1 MHAHFLKVSVPEI
14 TRLYK
19 RFKTLDKENKS
30 RVSIAELMSI
40 PELAMNPLSNRILAV
55 FDSTESS
62 DFNFKEFLSCLS
74 VFSPHAKRETKLKC
88 LWMNALILVVAFQ
101 VYDVNQDGFIDTSD
115 LFTIVKL
122 MVGNNLEND
131 QVQQIVDQTILDADT
146 LDVDGRISFD
156 EFKRTMFAVDFE
168 HILTITV

>member
-1 MHAHFLKVSVPEI
+1 MGLSSSRLLPEELQELQEISDCNSNPMHAHFLKVSVPEI

-88 LWMNALILVVAFQ
+88 L
-101 VYDVNQDGFIDTSD
+101 
-115 LFTIVKL
+115 
-122 MVGNNLEND
+122 
-131 QVQQIVDQTILDADT
+131 
-146 LDVDGRISFD
+146 
-156 EFKRTMFAVDFE
+156 
-168 HILTITV
+168 